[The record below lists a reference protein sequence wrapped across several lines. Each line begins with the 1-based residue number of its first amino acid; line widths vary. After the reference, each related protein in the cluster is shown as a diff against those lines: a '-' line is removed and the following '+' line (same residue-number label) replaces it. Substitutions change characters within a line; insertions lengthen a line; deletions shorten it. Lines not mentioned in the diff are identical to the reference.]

1 MSHYNKI
8 CQILL
13 KNALRVS
20 NKPSISINYIYFYF
34 FFLFEYFFPAFFFFF
49 IWSKAKL
56 LSLTVIFALLSKYF
70 DEFI

>member
-1 MSHYNKI
+1 M
-8 CQILL
+8 

-49 IWSKAKL
+49 YLVESQAPQLNRDFCIAQ
-56 LSLTVIFALLSKYF
+56 
-70 DEFI
+70 

>member
-20 NKPSISINYIYFYF
+20 NKPPISINYIYFYF
-34 FFLFEYFFPAFFFFF
+34 FLFVYFFPAPPPFFF
-49 IWSKAKL
+49 WSKAKL
-56 LSLTVIFALLSKYF
+56 LSLTAIFALLSKYF